1 MALSYETGGNES
13 FVLKILS
20 MEMNFDPGVIEMT
33 RIDALVM
40 SSLTSSPRIVNIFGH
55 CAASVATEDLV
66 SFHQNIIKI
75 IVLYN
80 PNNFPFLVKATTDR
94 ISSH

>member
-1 MALSYETGGNES
+1 
-13 FVLKILS
+13 

-55 CAASVATEDLV
+55 CATSVATEDLV
-66 SFHQNIIKI
+66 SSHQNIINFI
-75 IVLYN
+75 RPYN
-80 PNNFPFLVKATTDR
+80 PNDFPFLVKATTNR
-94 ISSH
+94 ISSHQWNRICNKERN

>member
-66 SFHQNIIKI
+66 SFYQNIIKI

-80 PNNFPFLVKATTDR
+80 PNNFPFLVKATTNR